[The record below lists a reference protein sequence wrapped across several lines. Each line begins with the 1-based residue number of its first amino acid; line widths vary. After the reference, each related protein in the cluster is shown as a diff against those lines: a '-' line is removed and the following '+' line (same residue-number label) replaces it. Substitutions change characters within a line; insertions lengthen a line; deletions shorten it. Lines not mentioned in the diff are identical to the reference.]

1 MVELGNCKEIYQKV
15 CCTCT
20 ELFFKE
26 KTVTF
31 VVAVVSKARF
41 PYNHPDYLYL
51 IAIDWHLYS
60 ACGLTAQ
67 TKTKK
72 GTWSEAVTRD

>member
-1 MVELGNCKEIYQKV
+1 MVELGNCKQIYQKV
-15 CCTCT
+15 CCMCT

-41 PYNHPDYLYL
+41 PYNHPDYLHL
-51 IAIDWHLYS
+51 MAID
-60 ACGLTAQ
+60 
-67 TKTKK
+67 
-72 GTWSEAVTRD
+72 